1 MRPSLAFSLVAS
13 CVVSAGVTALVM
25 LALLPAMV
33 DAQVA
38 RTSALGLTVVRS
50 DGLQGMTADV
60 RPTGGGVLQV
70 LGADGK
76 TVRAQLAAGG
86 APPGQPPSSASAGLN
101 VDDANGNMIARV
113 GTLQG
118 AAPIGIEL
126 WDSQGNVRYR
136 ATLDADGNPTIQL
149 LDPDGNAIWSAP

>member
-1 MRPSLAFSLVAS
+1 MRRSFVFSLVAP
-13 CVVSAGVTALVM
+13 CVVSAGVTALAM

-38 RTSALGLTVVRS
+38 RTTATGLTVVRS

-76 TVRAQLAAGG
+76 TVRAQ
-86 APPGQPPSSASAGLN
+86 
-101 VDDANGNMIARV
+101 D
-113 GTLQG
+113 
-118 AAPIGIEL
+118 
-126 WDSQGNVRYR
+126 
-136 ATLDADGNPTIQL
+136 
-149 LDPDGNAIWSAP
+149 